1 MSNVRRERERPGAWD
16 RLRLD
21 EAESGQGR
29 SRNPRIRRWIGASRR
44 RALRLQRKETTASA
58 QIITLTWAQTFGR
71 PSAPHAET
79 AAQARDRT
87 IVLLRR
93 G

>member
-1 MSNVRRERERPGAWD
+1 MVRREGERPVAWI
-16 RLRLD
+16 RRRQD
-21 EAESGQGR
+21 EMWAPESSR
-29 SRNPRIRRWIGASRR
+29 TRNPRIRRWIGAARR
-44 RALRLQRKETTASA
+44 RALRMQREETTGSA

-71 PSAPHAET
+71 PSTPRQDAPT
-79 AAQARDRT
+79 LAQGET